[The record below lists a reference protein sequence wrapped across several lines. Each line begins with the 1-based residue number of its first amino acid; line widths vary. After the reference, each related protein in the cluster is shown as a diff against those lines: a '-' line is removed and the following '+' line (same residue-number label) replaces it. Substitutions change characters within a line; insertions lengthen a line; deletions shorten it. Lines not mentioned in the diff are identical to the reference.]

1 MLLVANLANI
11 NICKRL
17 KKRITE
23 GLAYGYPS
31 ESTQPELSNE
41 FQHDRVY
48 MVFKILCV
56 LVFWTRVASALE
68 GLRKGTPQGM
78 LVIAMFE
85 CT

>member
-11 NICKRL
+11 NLGKRH

-23 GLAYGYPS
+23 TLAYGYPS

-56 LVFWTRVASALE
+56 FWTRVASALE
-68 GLRKGTPQGM
+68 GLRKGTPQDM